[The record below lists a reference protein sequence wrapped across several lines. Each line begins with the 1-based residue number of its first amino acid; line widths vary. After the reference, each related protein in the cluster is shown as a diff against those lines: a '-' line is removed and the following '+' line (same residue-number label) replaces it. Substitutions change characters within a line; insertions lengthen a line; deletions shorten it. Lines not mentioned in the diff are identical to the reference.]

1 MWCMLNKM
9 DHIWLL
15 LLGLGEGYNNMVRII
30 IAGSRKFND
39 YPRMV
44 KELDNLGI
52 HLINS
57 INPIEI
63 VSGHAPGADTLGEK
77 FAKAYDYPLKIF
89 PAEWDKYGKA
99 AGPIRNEQMAKYA
112 AEADMG
118 ILIAFPIG
126 ESKGTRNMIKLAQQY
141 GLEICVIE
149 E

>member
-1 MWCMLNKM
+1 MT
-9 DHIWLL
+9 
-15 LLGLGEGYNNMVRII
+15 RII

-39 YPRMV
+39 YPKMV

-112 AEADMG
+112 AESDMG

>member
-1 MWCMLNKM
+1 MT
-9 DHIWLL
+9 
-15 LLGLGEGYNNMVRII
+15 RII

-39 YPRMV
+39 YPKMV
-44 KELDNLGI
+44 KELDNLRI

-77 FAKAYDYPLKIF
+77 FAKEYDYPLKIF

-112 AEADMG
+112 AEADRG

-126 ESKGTRNMIKLAQQY
+126 ESRGTKNMIKLAERY
-141 GLEICVIE
+141 GLEVNIIE
-149 E
+149 CENL